1 MKKVLYVDMDNVLVD
16 FKSGIDKL
24 DESLIKE
31 YDGRLDEVPG
41 IFGLMDPLKDAI
53 ESYEE
58 LAKHFDTYLLSTSP
72 WENETAGPDK
82 LNWVKKHL
90 GKVAYKRLILSHHKN
105 LNAGDY
111 LIDDRLKNGVDKF
124 TGEHIHFGTEQFP
137 DWLTVK
143 DYLMR
148 KESL

>member
-24 DESLIKE
+24 DKNLLTE
-31 YDGRLDEVPG
+31 YEGRLDEVPG
-41 IFGLMDPLKDAI
+41 IFGLMEPMQDAI
-53 ESYEE
+53 ESYEA
-58 LAKHFDTYLLSTSP
+58 LAEHYDTYLLSTSP
-72 WENETAGPDK
+72 WENETAAPDK
-82 LNWVKKHL
+82 LNWVKKYL

-124 TGEHIHFGTEQFP
+124 LGEHIHFGTDKFP
-137 DWLTVK
+137 DWITVK
-143 DYLMR
+143 EYL
-148 KESL
+148 LNTVN